1 METAE
6 ETRKAR
12 EAATGAPDEQG
23 AWASRAFATT
33 SSVRTFLLLA
43 AALLAACAV
52 GTFIPQ
58 GQPPA
63 ALEERFGP
71 WLGRVLG
78 TAGAGDLFRSWW
90 FNGLL
95 AALGFNLAACSLR
108 RIRAARRRPGVFL
121 VHAALLLILAG
132 ALVRGLSSE
141 RGLLQLKE
149 GAWADSFE
157 IGPRRH
163 GFLPFRVRLDRFVVD
178 HWEGA
183 AHYLQV
189 RVPILGID
197 SVVRAKVGERLR
209 LGDDAELEALRFL
222 PNFVLGPRGPDTRDQ
237 DPANPALE
245 LAYRRGGGERRLWTF
260 ARFPDMHQDMG
271 GEARILYQFVPSR
284 VRQFRSQV
292 TLLRD
297 EVEVKRG
304 SLHVNQPLSHAGWTL
319 YQFGFDRSD
328 PTRSTLLVVRDPGV
342 PLVYAGFAV
351 LVAGLALNLRWGR
364 FRP

>member
-1 METAE
+1 METEEKTAE
-6 ETRKAR
+6 AR
-12 EAATGAPDEQG
+12 GAAAPDGPG
-23 AWASRAFATT
+23 AWASQAFEAA

-43 AALLAACAV
+43 AALLAACVA
-52 GTFIPQ
+52 GSLIPQ

-63 ALEERFGP
+63 ALDERFGP
-71 WLGRVLG
+71 WLGRVAGAL
-78 TAGAGDLFRSWW
+78 GAGDLFRSWW

-95 AALGFNLAACSLR
+95 AALSLNLAACSLR
-108 RIRAARRRPGVFL
+108 RIRAARQRPGVFL
-121 VHAALLLILAG
+121 VHAALLLVLAG

-163 GFLPFRVRLDRFVVD
+163 GFLPFRVRLDRFEVE
-178 HWEGA
+178 HWEA
-183 AHYLQV
+183 PAHYLQI
-189 RVPILGID
+189 RVPVLGLD

-209 LGDDAELEALRFL
+209 LGAEAELEALRFL

-245 LAYRRGGGERRLWTF
+245 LAYRRGGSERRLWAF
-260 ARFPDMHQDMG
+260 ARFPDMHQDAG
-271 GEARILYQFVPSR
+271 GEARILYQFVPGR

-297 EVEVKRG
+297 EAEVKRG
-304 SLHVNQPLSHAGWTL
+304 TLHVNRPLSHAGWTL
-319 YQFGFDRSD
+319 YQYGFDRSD

-351 LVAGLALNLRWGR
+351 LVAGLTLNLPWRKL
-364 FRP
+364 RP